1 MAIIEGDYKMKLSN
15 EEIFMLSNGLLTL
28 IHNCSEA
35 IKLVP
40 DKKTQ
45 KGIHNTIRK
54 YQELNT
60 KLMEKIDIRLGIISK
75 DKE

>member
-1 MAIIEGDYKMKLSN
+1 MVVTEGDYKMKLSN
-15 EEIFMLSNGLLTL
+15 EEIFMLSDGLLTL

-40 DKKTQ
+40 DNKAR

-60 KLMEKIDIRLGIISK
+60 KLMEEVDVRLGIVSK

>member
-1 MAIIEGDYKMKLSN
+1 MKLSN
-15 EEIFMLSNGLLTL
+15 EEIFMLSDGLLTL

-40 DKKTQ
+40 DKKVQ

-54 YQELNT
+54 YQELNA
-60 KLMEKIDIRLGIISK
+60 KLMGKIDDRLMII
-75 DKE
+75 KE